1 MLSHSHQITRPAL
14 LGGQRKPSACISSS
28 SYQVAQTNQ
37 CHGMQ
42 YITVTMSLQNS
53 LFHKSASLMG
63 AGLRDHCY
71 VSLLPALSCGV
82 WGLTPQLWSVRCNS
96 AVECEVELSAVDSW
110 ICNCTVLRTWSPK
123 TQPSDILSQFLVGV
137 DTSEGKG
144 WHCLR
149 FTLQCMLLS
158 QNVWSIIVKIDP
170 FITNEL
176 LRHCVLVVT
185 CY

>member
-1 MLSHSHQITRPAL
+1 MLSHSHRHQITRPAL

-82 WGLTPQLWSVRCNS
+82 WGLTLSGGVWGLTLSYGVWGLTPLWSVRLNFQLWNVRLNS
-96 AVECEVELSAVDSW
+96 QLW
-110 ICNCTVLRTWSPK
+110 ILEFVTVLFWEPDHQRHSPA
-123 TQPSDILSQFLVGV
+123 TFWVSFLSV
-137 DTSEGKG
+137 
-144 WHCLR
+144 
-149 FTLQCMLLS
+149 
-158 QNVWSIIVKIDP
+158 
-170 FITNEL
+170 
-176 LRHCVLVVT
+176 
-185 CY
+185 